1 MNGNSAAIKHQKSK
15 NLSES
20 TFWTFKS
27 KYRIEIRQATKG
39 KRSSK
44 EQELKEQGRPLLLR
58 GINLK
63 VQKFLKVARS
73 RRVVINTSIAIA
85 TAKGFIKHSNDC
97 FLKHLSLERPWAQSP
112 FRQMGYVSRFCYHW
126 QSWASTRHKKR
137 AELFYIHDIVNLITS
152 KVL

>member
-20 TFWTFKS
+20 TFLTFKS

-44 EQELKEQGRPLLLR
+44 EQELKEQGRPLLLIE
-58 GINLK
+58 INLK
-63 VQKFLKVARS
+63 VQKFLKVAR
-73 RRVVINTSIAIA
+73 RRGVVINTSIAIA

-112 FRQMGYVSRFCYHW
+112 FRQMGHVSRFATTGKVELP
-126 QSWASTRHKKR
+126 QGIKR
-137 AELFYIHDIVNLITS
+137 EQNSFIFTIL
-152 KVL
+152 